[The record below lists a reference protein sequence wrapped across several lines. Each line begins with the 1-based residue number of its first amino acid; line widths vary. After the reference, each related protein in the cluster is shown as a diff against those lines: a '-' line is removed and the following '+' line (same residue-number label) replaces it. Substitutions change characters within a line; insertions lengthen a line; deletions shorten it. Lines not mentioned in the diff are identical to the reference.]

1 MKTGVLAKVNEES
14 IEVVS
19 KILKILRK
27 RGIEVLLE
35 DKLASALGEE
45 GYSMEFIDK
54 NSDVFII
61 VGGDGTLLRSV
72 FNLKSA
78 VDKPIIGVRTR
89 DSLGF
94 LMSIYDTS
102 RLESYLDMFMKGSYT
117 LQQITRLR
125 LKFKDVNVNLLND
138 LLIRSS
144 QSHKLLYLTAVDL
157 DTGETILSGGMDG
170 VLIAT
175 TVGSTAH
182 SLSLGGP
189 VLDPRL
195 KAFILHPIAP
205 LSYLNRPIILPSDF
219 RICLNNFSDDIK
231 LVGDGFYTAEL
242 SKDESIEISSG
253 EDVKIVKFRNDFYR
267 KLRARLIWTG

>member
-19 KILKILRK
+19 RILKILRE

-45 GYSMEFIDK
+45 GCSMEFIDK

-61 VGGDGTLLRSV
+61 VGGDGTLLRAV

-117 LQQITRLR
+117 LQKITRLR

-144 QSHKLLYLTAVDL
+144 QSHKLLYLTVVDL

-189 VLDPRL
+189 VPV
-195 KAFILHPIAP
+195 
-205 LSYLNRPIILPSDF
+205 SYTHLTLPTK
-219 RICLNNFSDDIK
+219 RI
-231 LVGDGFYTAEL
+231 V
-242 SKDESIEISSG
+242 
-253 EDVKIVKFRNDFYR
+253 
-267 KLRARLIWTG
+267 